1 MPANNYYTIFELG
14 LRSFPWARII
24 PPLVFL
30 VGGLLLFRLFR
41 SRTFYV
47 AVGLFVASIAS
58 IILFTSLVIFI
69 PKFVALRSAYVS
81 GKGIVVEGIVQ
92 NFHPA
97 PTIGPASESFSVQG
111 IHSHTTR
118 WTPLPVF
125 TMLLS
130 TTGPFVTDCRSGF
143 TTTTAAFNVL
153 TPRKASNARRTRKM
167 PVAPSLSRYLRQD
180 GNLAGCPLSLSRTC
194 LLRLPH
200 RSRFHCATSG

>member
-41 SRTFYV
+41 GRTFYV
-47 AVGLFVASIAS
+47 AVGLFAASIAS
-58 IILFTSLVIFI
+58 IILLTSLVVFV
-69 PKFVALRSAYVS
+69 PKFVTLRSAYAS

-111 IHSHTTR
+111 ISFSYNALDA
-118 WTPLPVF
+118 TPCFHNAPF
-125 TMLLS
+125 HH
-130 TTGPFVTDCRSGF
+130 GPIR
-143 TTTTAAFNVL
+143 
-153 TPRKASNARRTRKM
+153 
-167 PVAPSLSRYLRQD
+167 D
-180 GNLAGCPLSLSRTC
+180 GLQVRIHYYDGCIQRID
-194 LLRLPH
+194 
-200 RSRFHCATSG
+200 AMEGK